1 MIEVILPLPPS
12 ANRMWRMFRGR
23 MTKSQEYR
31 AWKDASA
38 ESIAHQIGD
47 MEPIKWFS
55 LAIVLPPS
63 RIDPDNRVKALN
75 DALQAGGAILDDRYL
90 RCLVLTVDDDRA
102 DRATALLQLRQADE
116 PVKPKKGKKK

>member
-1 MIEVILPLPPS
+1 
-12 ANRMWRMFRGR
+12 MFRGR
-23 MTKSQEYR
+23 MTKSTEYR

-38 ESIAHQIGD
+38 ESIAHQIGG

-90 RCLVLTVDDDRA
+90 RCLILTVDDDRA
-102 DRATALLQLRQADE
+102 DRATALLQLRTADE
-116 PVKPKKGKKK
+116 PVKVKKGKRK